1 MASARNLLAEAGPV
15 MKTPLTRQEAS
26 PAMRHQLFMTPA
38 LLVDGSV
45 LAFVGA
51 FEPGCEAEAF
61 ATLLTFATFSEKTD
75 QVVDDAYS
83 AECAR
88 SGAVSRFSED
98 RWYQLAK
105 EYFDEFMD
113 KVRNATPEVLLAHYL
128 WLEEHFFDKH
138 GGYDALRAMIGR
150 LLEEPSGML
159 QEAPSGC
166 VLKGAPVT
174 LH

>member
-1 MASARNLLAEAGPV
+1 MQNQ
-15 MKTPLTRQEAS
+15 M
-26 PAMRHQLFMTPA
+26 FITPA
-38 LLVDGSV
+38 LVVDGSV

-51 FEPGCEAEAF
+51 FEPGCEAETF

-88 SGAVSRFSED
+88 FGAASRFSED

-105 EYFDEFMD
+105 EYFDEFME
-113 KVRNATPEVLLAHYL
+113 KVRSATPEVLLAHYL

-138 GGYDALRAMIGR
+138 RGYDALRAVIGR
-150 LLEEPSGML
+150 LLKEPP
-159 QEAPSGC
+159 A
-166 VLKGAPVT
+166 T